1 MNLQLLIYILFI
13 LHNIIVHIHITYN
26 ITLYLLIIHIYI
38 SIIDQQLVVFI
49 T

>member
-13 LHNIIVHIHITYN
+13 LHNIIAHIHITYD

-38 SIIDQQLVVFI
+38 YFTTYDIISIL
-49 T
+49 